1 MPKDLTQDWLNW
13 IFENIQRGCD
23 RNELLDI
30 LLKEDFD
37 LTQSKIALGF
47 ELSKA
52 NISAD
57 PLSETGQYNL
67 SKDHISA
74 SPIESVSAEIYEV
87 SDFLSAEECQLLID
101 QIKSTLRP
109 STIATSGEYDHSYRT
124 SSTCDLGNIN
134 NPYVDEI
141 NRRICNFIGID
152 PSYGETLQGQHYLEG
167 QEFKEHTDYFEG
179 SQLLEHDNG
188 RGQRTYTFMIYLN
201 DVNKGGTTEFHK
213 LSKIF
218 KPERGKALIW
228 NNLNDDGTTN
238 ENTIHQ
244 AHPIIDGEKTIITKW
259 FRQASNGLKS
269 HEDLNKHIKTY
280 TKKGFKKDKLD
291 ANLFEKLKLFYMNSL
306 NNFKDEFVEGEF
318 IHSEEKAVPST
329 LLDLTDT
336 LKEEIHGSLQKP
348 LEKWSRI
355 ELNPTYVYGIRDYK
369 KGAVLVPHRDRKN
382 THIIS
387 AIINIAQD
395 IDEEWP
401 LIIEDHYYRKHKVYL
416 EPGEIIF
423 YESARL
429 LHGRPD
435 PLKGRSYANIFC
447 HFSPKS

>member
-1 MPKDLTQDWLNW
+1 MTAISLEPRIFPELAVIDKYGLIYIYSSQYHSIFKFESKRLRKVPHIDLNRFSDIDYCINKLAINQDGD
-13 IFENIQRGCD
+13 FG
-23 RNELLDI
+23 LLDCNNI
-30 LLKEDFD
+30 VYLFSKNGAYKGSFSSEINKPIFLVPIREHWFVFNDKGDGESVFD
-37 LTQSKIALGF
+37 KSVTLHIPA
-47 ELSKA
+47 
-52 NISAD
+52 ISTPIVDIKNMNRSLAI
-57 PLSETGQYNL
+57 L

-87 SDFLSAEECQLLID
+87 RDFLSAEECQLLID

-280 TKKGFKKDKLD
+280 TNKGF
-291 ANLFEKLKLFYMNSL
+291 
-306 NNFKDEFVEGEF
+306 
-318 IHSEEKAVPST
+318 
-329 LLDLTDT
+329 
-336 LKEEIHGSLQKP
+336 
-348 LEKWSRI
+348 
-355 ELNPTYVYGIRDYK
+355 
-369 KGAVLVPHRDRKN
+369 
-382 THIIS
+382 
-387 AIINIAQD
+387 
-395 IDEEWP
+395 
-401 LIIEDHYYRKHKVYL
+401 
-416 EPGEIIF
+416 
-423 YESARL
+423 
-429 LHGRPD
+429 
-435 PLKGRSYANIFC
+435 
-447 HFSPKS
+447 

>member
-1 MPKDLTQDWLNW
+1 
-13 IFENIQRGCD
+13 
-23 RNELLDI
+23 
-30 LLKEDFD
+30 
-37 LTQSKIALGF
+37 
-47 ELSKA
+47 
-52 NISAD
+52 
-57 PLSETGQYNL
+57 
-67 SKDHISA
+67 
-74 SPIESVSAEIYEV
+74 
-87 SDFLSAEECQLLID
+87 
-101 QIKSTLRP
+101 
-109 STIATSGEYDHSYRT
+109 
-124 SSTCDLGNIN
+124 
-134 NPYVDEI
+134 
-141 NRRICNFIGID
+141 
-152 PSYGETLQGQHYLEG
+152 
-167 QEFKEHTDYFEG
+167 
-179 SQLLEHDNG
+179 
-188 RGQRTYTFMIYLN
+188 MIYLN

-259 FRQASNGLKS
+259 FRQASNGLKA
-269 HEDLNKHIKTY
+269 HEELNKHVKTY
-280 TKKGFKKDKLD
+280 TKKGFKKAKLD
-291 ANLFEKLKLFYMNSL
+291 ENLYEKLKLFYINSL
-306 NNFKDEFVEGEF
+306 DNFKDEFVEGEF
-318 IHSEEKAVPST
+318 IQSEETAVPST
-329 LLDLTDT
+329 LLDLTDA
-336 LKEEIHGSLQKP
+336 LKEEIHSSLQKP

-435 PLKGRSYANIFC
+435 PLKGRSFANIFC